1 MPKCEVIAIANQ
13 KGGVGKT
20 TTTFNLG
27 VALAH
32 AGKRVLLV
40 DSDPQGDLTTYM
52 GIHDPDNIP
61 VTLSTLMERSIK
73 DEDINSKEAILK
85 HDEGIDL
92 IPSNLELSSM
102 EVSLV
107 NAMSREFTLRNCL
120 SDIKDKYDY
129 VLIDCMP
136 SLGMI
141 TINALAC
148 ADKVIIPVQSE
159 FLAEKGMSHLMNA
172 VLKVRKQINP
182 NLKVGGIPLTMV
194 DGRTNLSKDIANEL
208 RSTYGT
214 VFKLYDNQ
222 IPRGVKAAESSRMGE
237 SVLSYDS
244 SSKVAQSYIDFAKE
258 VLDYERKEKIAKEI
272 KKYELLLKESLN
284 DYKNG
289 LLSEEDFDTFND
301 DYLFNL
307 NKLRIEQEEICNN
320 DKLDLEWFNK
330 FKKYKK
336 VESITRDILDS
347 LIEKILIYEDGNIM
361 IIFNFQNEYDELI
374 RYLNSHDFVV

>member
-159 FLAEKGMSHLMNA
+159 FLAAKGMSHLMNT

-182 NLKVGGIPLTMV
+182 NLKVGGILLTMV

-258 VLDYERKEKIAKEI
+258 VLDYERKEKTRN
-272 KKYELLLKESLN
+272 S
-284 DYKNG
+284 DG
-289 LLSEEDFDTFND
+289 LQA
-301 DYLFNL
+301 
-307 NKLRIEQEEICNN
+307 R
-320 DKLDLEWFNK
+320 
-330 FKKYKK
+330 
-336 VESITRDILDS
+336 
-347 LIEKILIYEDGNIM
+347 
-361 IIFNFQNEYDELI
+361 
-374 RYLNSHDFVV
+374 

>member
-129 VLIDCMP
+129 ILIDCMP

-159 FLAEKGMSHLMNA
+159 FLAEKGMSHLMNT

-182 NLKVGGIPLTMV
+182 NLKVGGILLTMV

-258 VLDYERKEKIAKEI
+258 VLDYERKEKTRNS
-272 KKYELLLKESLN
+272 Y
-284 DYKNG
+284 G
-289 LLSEEDFDTFND
+289 LQV
-301 DYLFNL
+301 
-307 NKLRIEQEEICNN
+307 R
-320 DKLDLEWFNK
+320 
-330 FKKYKK
+330 
-336 VESITRDILDS
+336 
-347 LIEKILIYEDGNIM
+347 
-361 IIFNFQNEYDELI
+361 
-374 RYLNSHDFVV
+374 

>member
-20 TTTFNLG
+20 TTTFNLE

-32 AGKRVLLV
+32 AGKRILLV
-40 DSDPQGDLTTYM
+40 DSDPQGDLTTYI

-159 FLAEKGMSHLMNA
+159 FLAAKGMSHLMNT

-182 NLKVGGIPLTMV
+182 NLKVGGILLTMV

-272 KKYELLLKESLN
+272 KKYELLLK
-284 DYKNG
+284 
-289 LLSEEDFDTFND
+289 
-301 DYLFNL
+301 
-307 NKLRIEQEEICNN
+307 
-320 DKLDLEWFNK
+320 
-330 FKKYKK
+330 
-336 VESITRDILDS
+336 
-347 LIEKILIYEDGNIM
+347 
-361 IIFNFQNEYDELI
+361 
-374 RYLNSHDFVV
+374 

>member
-20 TTTFNLG
+20 TTTFNLE

-32 AGKRVLLV
+32 AGKRILLV
-40 DSDPQGDLTTYM
+40 DSDPQGDLTTYI

-159 FLAEKGMSHLMNA
+159 FLAEKGMSHLMNT

-182 NLKVGGIPLTMV
+182 NLKVGGILLTMV

-244 SSKVAQSYIDFAKE
+244 SSKVAQSYIDFAKD

-272 KKYELLLKESLN
+272 KKYELLLK
-284 DYKNG
+284 
-289 LLSEEDFDTFND
+289 
-301 DYLFNL
+301 
-307 NKLRIEQEEICNN
+307 
-320 DKLDLEWFNK
+320 
-330 FKKYKK
+330 
-336 VESITRDILDS
+336 
-347 LIEKILIYEDGNIM
+347 
-361 IIFNFQNEYDELI
+361 
-374 RYLNSHDFVV
+374 

>member
-13 KGGVGKT
+13 KGEVGKT
-20 TTTFNLG
+20 TTTFNLE

-32 AGKRVLLV
+32 AGKRILLV
-40 DSDPQGDLTTYM
+40 DSDPQGDLTTYI

-159 FLAEKGMSHLMNA
+159 FLAEKGMSHLMNT

-182 NLKVGGIPLTMV
+182 NLKVGGILLTMV

-214 VFKLYDNQ
+214 VFKLFDST
-222 IPRGVKAAESSRMGE
+222 IPRAVKVAETTRLGE
-237 SVLSYDS
+237 SILSYDKN
-244 SSKVAQSYIDFAKE
+244 SKIAESYKNFAKE
-258 VLDYERKEKIAKEI
+258 VINYEREEK
-272 KKYELLLKESLN
+272 
-284 DYKNG
+284 
-289 LLSEEDFDTFND
+289 
-301 DYLFNL
+301 
-307 NKLRIEQEEICNN
+307 
-320 DKLDLEWFNK
+320 
-330 FKKYKK
+330 
-336 VESITRDILDS
+336 TR
-347 LIEKILIYEDGNIM
+347 NT
-361 IIFNFQNEYDELI
+361 NAVQV
-374 RYLNSHDFVV
+374 R

>member
-1 MPKCEVIAIANQ
+1 MPKCEVVAIANQ

-32 AGKRVLLV
+32 AGKRVLLI

-159 FLAEKGMSHLMNA
+159 FLAAKGMSHLMNT

-182 NLKVGGIPLTMV
+182 NLKVGGILLTMV

-214 VFKLYDNQ
+214 VFKSYDNQ

-258 VLDYERKEKIAKEI
+258 VLDYERKEKTRN
-272 KKYELLLKESLN
+272 S
-284 DYKNG
+284 DG
-289 LLSEEDFDTFND
+289 LQA
-301 DYLFNL
+301 
-307 NKLRIEQEEICNN
+307 R
-320 DKLDLEWFNK
+320 
-330 FKKYKK
+330 
-336 VESITRDILDS
+336 
-347 LIEKILIYEDGNIM
+347 
-361 IIFNFQNEYDELI
+361 
-374 RYLNSHDFVV
+374 

>member
-1 MPKCEVIAIANQ
+1 MNDCVVIAVANQ
-13 KGGVGKT
+13 NGGVGKT

-159 FLAEKGMSHLMNA
+159 FLAAKGMSHLMNT

-182 NLKVGGIPLTMV
+182 NLKVGGILLTMV
-194 DGRTNLSKDIANEL
+194 DGRTNLSKDIASEL

-258 VLDYERKEKIAKEI
+258 VLDYERKEKTRN
-272 KKYELLLKESLN
+272 S
-284 DYKNG
+284 DG
-289 LLSEEDFDTFND
+289 LQA
-301 DYLFNL
+301 
-307 NKLRIEQEEICNN
+307 R
-320 DKLDLEWFNK
+320 
-330 FKKYKK
+330 
-336 VESITRDILDS
+336 
-347 LIEKILIYEDGNIM
+347 
-361 IIFNFQNEYDELI
+361 
-374 RYLNSHDFVV
+374 

>member
-61 VTLSTLMERSIK
+61 ITLSTLMERSIK

-102 EVSLV
+102 EISLV

-159 FLAEKGMSHLMNA
+159 FLAAKGMSHLMNT

-182 NLKVGGIPLTMV
+182 NLKVGGILLTMV
-194 DGRTNLSKDIANEL
+194 DGRTNLSKNIANEL

-258 VLDYERKEKIAKEI
+258 VLDYERKEKTRN
-272 KKYELLLKESLN
+272 S
-284 DYKNG
+284 DG
-289 LLSEEDFDTFND
+289 LQA
-301 DYLFNL
+301 
-307 NKLRIEQEEICNN
+307 R
-320 DKLDLEWFNK
+320 
-330 FKKYKK
+330 
-336 VESITRDILDS
+336 
-347 LIEKILIYEDGNIM
+347 
-361 IIFNFQNEYDELI
+361 
-374 RYLNSHDFVV
+374 

>member
-159 FLAEKGMSHLMNA
+159 FLAAKGMSHLMNT

-182 NLKVGGIPLTMV
+182 NLKVGGILLTMV
-194 DGRTNLSKDIANEL
+194 DGRTNLSKDIASEL

-244 SSKVAQSYIDFAKE
+244 TSKVAQSYIDFAKE
-258 VLDYERKEKIAKEI
+258 VLDYERKEKTRN
-272 KKYELLLKESLN
+272 S
-284 DYKNG
+284 DG
-289 LLSEEDFDTFND
+289 LQA
-301 DYLFNL
+301 
-307 NKLRIEQEEICNN
+307 R
-320 DKLDLEWFNK
+320 
-330 FKKYKK
+330 
-336 VESITRDILDS
+336 
-347 LIEKILIYEDGNIM
+347 
-361 IIFNFQNEYDELI
+361 
-374 RYLNSHDFVV
+374 

>member
-148 ADKVIIPVQSE
+148 AEKVIIPVQSE
-159 FLAEKGMSHLMNA
+159 FLAAKGMSHLMNT

-182 NLKVGGIPLTMV
+182 NLKVGGILLTMV

-258 VLDYERKEKIAKEI
+258 VLDYERKEKTRN
-272 KKYELLLKESLN
+272 S
-284 DYKNG
+284 DG
-289 LLSEEDFDTFND
+289 LQA
-301 DYLFNL
+301 
-307 NKLRIEQEEICNN
+307 R
-320 DKLDLEWFNK
+320 
-330 FKKYKK
+330 
-336 VESITRDILDS
+336 
-347 LIEKILIYEDGNIM
+347 
-361 IIFNFQNEYDELI
+361 
-374 RYLNSHDFVV
+374 